1 MSLHAKKLF
10 TPLTLGSVTL
20 PNRLVQG
27 PLAGYSCAPF
37 RVMTAR
43 YGKAGFAATE
53 MISAHDLAHNP
64 KTKNRYLWRDPEEAL
79 VCYQLSGQSPEFLA
93 RAVERVNA
101 AGADLIDLN
110 CGCPVNKIRSKAC
123 GSKLLATPERIYEL
137 IKTIKA
143 NTNAAVSCKI
153 RIGEPLFDSDDLA
166 VALAVQA
173 AGADFIIVHGR
184 HWTERYDVAA
194 RFEPIA
200 RIKQA
205 LSIPVFANGDVNSAE
220 MAEKVMAETGCDGI
234 MIARAGAGNPWLF
247 EEIRAGV
254 MGEAFV
260 PPSREMIVNVFLEH
274 VQRLADLQD
283 EKLAVLQSR
292 KLAKYYFKPF
302 EDAGMLVEKIQTIT
316 TLSALHVFLSSVVCH
331 Q

>member
-1 MSLHAKKLF
+1 MLINARRLF

-43 YGKAGFAATE
+43 YGQAGFSTTE
-53 MISAHDLAHNP
+53 MISAHDLAHASH
-64 KTKNRYLWRDPEEAL
+64 TKHRYLWRDPEESL

-93 RAVERVNA
+93 RAVEKVND

-110 CGCPVNKIRSKAC
+110 CGCPVNKIRSKSC
-123 GSKLLATPERIYEL
+123 GSKLLATPEKIYAL
-137 IKTIKA
+137 VKSIKE
-143 NTNAAVSCKI
+143 NTDAAVSCKI
-153 RIGEPLFDSDDLA
+153 RVGEPLYDSDDLA
-166 VALAVQA
+166 VAQA
-173 AGADFIIVHGR
+173 IESAGADFMIVHGR
-184 HWTERYDVAA
+184 HWTERYDVPA

-200 RIKQA
+200 RLKA
-205 LSIPVFANGDVNSAE
+205 AVTIPVFANGDVNSAE
-220 MAEKVMAETGCDGI
+220 MAEKIMAITGCDGL

-247 EEIRAGV
+247 AQIRAEV
-254 MGEAFV
+254 LGEPYT
-260 PPSREMIVNVFLEH
+260 PPDRQTILQTFLEH
-274 VQRLADLQD
+274 VHRLSALQN

-302 EDAGMLVEKIQTIT
+302 PDAAELTLAIQSLDTLAEVERIC
-316 TLSALHVFLSSVVCH
+316 A
-331 Q
+331 

>member
-1 MSLHAKKLF
+1 MHAKKLF

-43 YGKAGFAATE
+43 YGKAGFASTE
-53 MISAHDLAHNP
+53 MISAHDLAHNA

-123 GSKLLATPERIYEL
+123 GSKLLTTPERIYTL
-137 IKTIKA
+137 VKAIKEHTD
-143 NTNAAVSCKI
+143 AAVSCKI
-153 RIGEPLFDSDDLA
+153 RIGEPVFDSDDLA
-166 VALAVQA
+166 VADAVQA

-184 HWTERYDVAA
+184 HWTERYDVEA

-200 RIKQA
+200 RIKQH
-205 LSIPVFANGDVNSAE
+205 LTIPVFANGDVNSAA
-220 MAEKVMAETGCDGI
+220 MAEKVVAETGCDGI

-260 PPSREMIVNVFLEH
+260 APDRALIINVFLEH
-274 VQRLADLQD
+274 IQRLAALQD

-292 KLAKYYFKPF
+292 KLAKYYFKTF
-302 EDAGMLVEKIQTIT
+302 EDAGVLVEKIQTMIS
-316 TLSALHVFLSSVVCH
+316 LDELMSSLMPRGDD
-331 Q
+331 